1 MMESTVSP
9 IAVLSMQRTKSWSLY
24 LSFNLTKTFEFSI
37 LPSIYEMSPAM
48 NSRGVVERSIA
59 NAGAF
64 GLLEGNAIAI

>member
-1 MMESTVSP
+1 
-9 IAVLSMQRTKSWSLY
+9 
-24 LSFNLTKTFEFSI
+24 
-37 LPSIYEMSPAM
+37 MSPSM